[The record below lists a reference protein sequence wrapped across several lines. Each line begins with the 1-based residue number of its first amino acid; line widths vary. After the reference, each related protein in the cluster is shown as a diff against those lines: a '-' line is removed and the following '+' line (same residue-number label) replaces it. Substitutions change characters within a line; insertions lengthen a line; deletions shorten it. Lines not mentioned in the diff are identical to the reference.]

1 MNSASPPTQN
11 LASCYENAF
20 TIIVRLSSLQQ
31 AANVQDFRASIRAA
45 LKAAMEQAKAL
56 GYSSEINQLAF
67 FAVVAL
73 LDESVLRLQAP
84 SFAEW
89 SQRPVQE
96 EMFGHNRAG
105 EVFFENLRGLLA
117 RQDSAETADGLE
129 IYSLCM
135 LLGFRGQYALS
146 STGGARVPSRA
157 DWGAHS
163 GGEIQAL
170 IAQAREKIDRIR
182 GGLTFLPESG
192 PLPAVMTPIA
202 EDRWSRTLGIAA
214 LVMLVIVLLAW
225 GGFWFQLHAA
235 AAQIGPAAGA

>member
-1 MNSASPPTQN
+1 MNPAPPPTQN

-89 SQRPVQE
+89 SQRPLQE

-105 EVFFENLRGLLA
+105 EVFFEHLRGLLA
-117 RQDSAETADGLE
+117 RQDSPETADCLE
-129 IYSLCM
+129 VYSLCM
-135 LLGFRGQYALS
+135 LLGFRGKYALS
-146 STGGARVPSRA
+146 SASGARVSS
-157 DWGAHS
+157 S
-163 GGEIQAL
+163 GGEIQTL
-170 IAQAREKIDRIR
+170 LAQSREKIDRIR
-182 GGLTFLPESG
+182 GRLAFLPESG
-192 PLPAVMTPIA
+192 PPPPLLTPIA
-202 EDRWSRTLGIAA
+202 EDRWSRNLGIAA
-214 LVMLVIVLLAW
+214 LVMLVVVLLGW

-235 AAQIGPAAGA
+235 ASQIGPAAGA